1 MLDISFMLAGLLLL
15 SLAIL
20 FLIFHDSEQD
30 WRSSVLS
37 AAVSWGVIVSLATE
51 IFSLLR
57 LLTFGW
63 VLALWLLINVSLGW
77 IYYRLIQ
84 LGKRSLHLPN
94 IPQITPVSLVLLAGV
109 TFIIA
114 TVTVIAIVTPPNN
127 WDSMTYHMA
136 RVVHWIQNHSLAHY
150 PTYYSA
156 QLVHPPFA
164 EVVILHLQI
173 LTGGDRFANL
183 VQVFSMIGGVIGASL
198 IAKQLGADKRGQIF
212 ATVFCATLPMGILQS
227 SSTQNDYVVC
237 FWLVCLA
244 HFVLLTL
251 PYKNPPTRL
260 VLSIGASCGLAIF
273 TKSSGYIFAFPFMVW
288 LFVWY
293 VNQLRW
299 KMWKPAAMV
308 AAIFFSINIGH
319 YLRNFDLYRNP
330 IATAE
335 YSVEYKIEIYSLPT
349 FISNIIRNLSLH
361 TDIVRHLGLQGLIT
375 PFTGILTKLMRIVH
389 GFLGVN
395 MTDSRITHPPNS
407 YNGVPGLSFDEN
419 VAGNPLHLLLI
430 FIAIAIF
437 IFYRKLRINKEI
449 IAYILSVTAG
459 FLLLCWMLKL
469 QPYQSRHHLSLFV
482 LAGAFVGTVF
492 SKVWNRHLVT
502 FLAVILLVTS
512 MQFVFNNKYR
522 PIVAQNNIF
531 NTSRNELYFTNR
543 PKLVKPF
550 FEATDFIKTTNCAD
564 IGLSLGAEK
573 SPSAQYWE
581 YPIWILLN
589 KNNGDLIKFGHIVNS
604 ANLSAVKSQVY
615 PHNQFNPCAILAIRP
630 SQEPPV
636 ETMTFKD
643 RNYIKKW
650 VSNPITVLLVN

>member
-1 MLDISFMLAGLLLL
+1 MAGLVLL

-20 FLIFHDSEQD
+20 WGIFHNPERD

-37 AAVSWGVIVSLATE
+37 AAVSWGIILTLTTE
-51 IFSLLR
+51 ILSIFR
-57 LLTFGW
+57 LITFGW
-63 VLALWLLINVSLGW
+63 VLALWLLINFTLGW
-77 IYYRLIQ
+77 VYYRLIK
-84 LGKRSLHLPN
+84 LGKRSLHLPT
-94 IPQITPVSLVLLAGV
+94 IPQITPISLVLLAGV
-109 TFIIA
+109 AFIVT
-114 TVTVIAIVTPPNN
+114 TVTIIAIVAPPNN

-136 RVVHWIQNHSLAHY
+136 RVVHWIQNRSLAHY

-164 EVVILHLQI
+164 EIAILHLQI
-173 LTGGDRFANL
+173 LSGGDRFANL
-183 VQVFSMIGGVIGASL
+183 VQVFSMIGSIIGASL

-251 PYKNPPTRL
+251 PYKNPPTHL

-293 VNQLRW
+293 INQMRW
-299 KMWKPAAMV
+299 KMWKPAVIV
-308 AAIFFSINIGH
+308 AAIFFSLNIGH
-319 YLRNFDLYRNP
+319 YLRNFDLYGNP

-361 TDIVRHLGLQGLIT
+361 NDIVRHLGLQGFIT
-375 PFTGILTKLMRIVH
+375 PFTGVLTKLVKIIH

-430 FIAIAIF
+430 LIAIAIF
-437 IFYRKLRINKEI
+437 IFYGKLRNNKKLL
-449 IAYILSVTAG
+449 AYIVAVTAG

-482 LAGAFVGTVF
+482 LSGAFVGTVLCNI
-492 SKVWNRHLVT
+492 WNRYLIT

-522 PIVAQNNIF
+522 PIAATNNIF

-543 PKLVKPF
+543 PQLIKPF
-550 FEATDFIKTTNCAD
+550 FEATEFIKTTTCAD
-564 IGLSLGAEK
+564 VGLSLGAEK
-573 SPSAQYWE
+573 TPSAQYWE
-581 YPIWILLN
+581 YPIWILL
-589 KNNGDLIKFGHIVNS
+589 KNNNNQVIKFGHILNP
-604 ANLSAVKSQVY
+604 ANLSAVKYQVY
-615 PHNQFNPCAILAIRP
+615 PYNQFKPCAILAIRP
-630 SQEPPV
+630 GKEPPV
-636 ETMTFKD
+636 EAMNFKN
-643 RNYIKKW
+643 RQYIKAW
-650 VSNPITVLLVN
+650 TSNPITVLLLNPS

>member
-1 MLDISFMLAGLLLL
+1 MLTGLILL
-15 SLAIL
+15 SLVIL
-20 FLIFHDSEQD
+20 FLIIHHRERD
-30 WRSSVLS
+30 WRSSFLS

-51 IFSLLR
+51 ILSLLR

-63 VLALWLLINVSLGW
+63 VLALWLLINISLGW
-77 IYYRLIQ
+77 IYYRLIK
-84 LGKRSLHLPN
+84 LGKRSLNLPT
-94 IPQITPVSLVLLAGV
+94 IFKITPVALILLAGV

-114 TVTVIAIVTPPNN
+114 TVTVIAIVSPPNN

-136 RVVHWIQNHSLAHY
+136 RVVHWIQNQSLAHY

-164 EVVILHLQI
+164 EIAILHLQI
-173 LTGGDRFANL
+173 LSGGDRFANL
-183 VQVFSMIGGVIGASL
+183 VQVFSMIGSIIGASL
-198 IAKQLGADKRGQIF
+198 ITKQLGADKRGEIF
-212 ATVFCATLPMGILQS
+212 TTVFCATLPMGILQS

-251 PYKNPPTRL
+251 PYKNPPTHL

-293 VNQLRW
+293 INQMRW
-299 KMWKPAAMV
+299 QMWKPAAIV
-308 AAIFFSINIGH
+308 AAIFFSLNIGH

-335 YSVEYKIEIYSLPT
+335 YSVDYKIEIYSLPT

-361 TDIVRHLGLQGLIT
+361 TDIVRHLGLQGFIT
-375 PFTGILTKLMRIVH
+375 PFTGIMTKLVRIIH

-407 YNGVPGLSFDEN
+407 YNGVSGLSFDEN

-430 FIAIAIF
+430 LIAIAIF

-449 IAYILSVTAG
+449 IAYVLSVTAG

-482 LAGAFVGTVF
+482 LFGAFVGTVF
-492 SKVWNRHLVT
+492 CKIWNRYIIT

-512 MQFVFNNKYR
+512 LQFVFNNKYR
-522 PIVAQNNIF
+522 PIVAKNNIF

-543 PKLVKPF
+543 PKLYKPF
-550 FEATDFIKTTNCAD
+550 FEAANFIKTTNCAS

-573 SPSAQYWE
+573 IPSAQYWE

-589 KNNGDLIKFGHIVNS
+589 KNNNQLTKFGHVLNP
-604 ANLSAVKSQVY
+604 ANLSVVKSKVS
-615 PHNQFNPCAILAIRP
+615 PHNQFKPCAIIAIRP
-630 SQEPPV
+630 SKETPV
-636 ETMTFKD
+636 ETINFQG
-643 RNYIKKW
+643 REYVKKW
-650 VSNPITVLLVN
+650 ELNPITVLLD